1 MKLLKSQS
9 AEHRKFIFNHS
20 NYFDELYIKNGG
32 FVATNGGTKIIE
44 VNGDGAVTTTT
55 AYTAGTVT
63 STSANALA
71 IGPAGAT
78 APTFKVNA
86 NTGSCATGIEVVGAA
101 ATGGVNLRAISSGT
115 NEPISINAKGS
126 GAIAIGD
133 VSTGA
138 VTITP
143 ATTITGALT
152 QTGAAGFAST
162 ITGTSASA
170 SALAIGRAGATNPTL
185 QVDNSTSTCA
195 TGVKIKSAA
204 ATSGV
209 AVSVISS
216 GTDENLTIDAKGAG
230 TVTIAGTSTGI
241 VTITPATT
249 ITGLAT
255 LTAGITGK
263 LIVTSTETIAAGGT
277 TTALSLTKFHHDIDA
292 DAGGDIFTLA
302 DGVQGQIVV
311 CVLKTATGVATIT
324 PATFLGGTSITLNAA
339 GDSVML
345 RFQTTL
351 GWSILGG
358 NSYAI
363 V

>member
-9 AEHRKFIFNHS
+9 AEHGKFVFNHS

-55 AYTAGTVT
+55 AYTAGTIT
-63 STSANALA
+63 STSANALVV
-71 IGPAGAT
+71 GPAGAT
-78 APTFKVNA
+78 APTFKVNS
-86 NTGSCATGIEVVGAA
+86 NTGSCATGVEVVGAA
-101 ATGGVNLRAISSGT
+101 AAGGANLRAISSGT
-115 NEPISINAKGS
+115 NEQLSINAKGS

-138 VTITP
+138 V
-143 ATTITGALT
+143 A
-152 QTGAAGFAST
+152 
-162 ITGTSASA
+162 
-170 SALAIGRAGATNPTL
+170 
-185 QVDNSTSTCA
+185 
-195 TGVKIKSAA
+195 
-204 ATSGV
+204 
-209 AVSVISS
+209 
-216 GTDENLTIDAKGAG
+216 
-230 TVTIAGTSTGI
+230 
-241 VTITPATT
+241 ITPATT

-292 DAGGDIFTLA
+292 DSGGDVFSLA